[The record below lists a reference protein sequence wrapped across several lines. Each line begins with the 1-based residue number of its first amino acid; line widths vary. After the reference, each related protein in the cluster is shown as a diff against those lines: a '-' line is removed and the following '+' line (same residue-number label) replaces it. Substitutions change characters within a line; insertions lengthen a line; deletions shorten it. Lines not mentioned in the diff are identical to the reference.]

1 MIAETLNLQP
11 RKKPITTI
19 ACDDALSEYS
29 NARVL
34 AVLEVINTVIAC
46 LLPTSS
52 IVILYC
58 VSSLRVRLGIVV
70 AYQVLFSLCLALFT
84 QARRVE
90 IFVAVAG

>member
-1 MIAETLNLQP
+1 MIAGTLNLP
-11 RKKPITTI
+11 LRKKPIATI
-19 ACDDALSEYS
+19 ACNNALSEYS
-29 NARVL
+29 DARVL

-70 AYQVLFSLCLALFT
+70 AYQVLFSICLALFT